1 MIAGLFFGGGI
12 LVGLSFC
19 FCLGF
24 LVVGLGSFWLF
35 WFGIVLLLLV
45 GCFFV
50 VGWLFVLVFFLSK
63 PPVKIPACLE

>member
-24 LVVGLGSFWLF
+24 LVVDLGSFWLF
-35 WFGIVLLLLV
+35 WFEIFLLLLV

-50 VGWLFVLVFFLSK
+50 VGWLFVLVFFSFK
-63 PPVKIPACLE
+63 ASC